1 MKVTLTKKESREI
14 FHTAMCN
21 GLGWVSSYGLFL
33 EYDKEEYRTT
43 SKSLKHPC
51 HEDVLLRMLENGN
64 TITVVDEEDEDGDV
78 EITIDKVYDRMNN
91 VPIDSLLR
99 IINETDDVIDADVV
113 LQTVFFNEVIY
124 G

>member
-1 MKVTLTKKESREI
+1 MKITLTKKESREI

-21 GLGWVSSYGLFL
+21 GLDWVSSYGLYL
-33 EYDKEEYRTT
+33 EYNRVRY
-43 SKSLKHPC
+43 KSTANIMKSPC
-51 HEDVLLRMLENGN
+51 HEDVLLFMLENGE
-64 TITVVDEEDEDGDV
+64 TLTVVDEEDEDGNV

-91 VPIDSLLR
+91 VPIENLLN
-99 IINETDDVIDADVV
+99 IINERDDVIDADVV